1 MVSEWMLGTFLR
13 FLCYVFGT
21 KLGGVLPLRISH
33 KAMQLVLGSKIWQTW
48 VKSWK
53 VSVSVGFHK
62 GALGTFLGFLCY
74 VCVHEIRL
82 CFAVAD
88 ASQSHVAVLGRVA
101 GCKMWQTCVKNWK
114 SQFYSVLVGFFRSD
128 VRQFFRVPLLRVGYE
143 IRLCFAVA
151 GASPSHVA
159 FAWQARRRTVLFEVF
174 CSTRR
179 SSGGLQLYEVQQHSI
194 SFFVSI
200 FVRFLCCLAVLLA
213 AAFGLCFSCFY
224 GFQKGR

>member
-1 MVSEWMLGTFLR
+1 MFCCCGCV
-13 FLCYVFGT
+13 T
-21 KLGGVLPLRISH
+21 KPCSC
-33 KAMQLVLGSKIWQTW
+33 AWQGCW
-48 VKSWK
+48 LQDVANMRKKLK
-53 VSVSVGFHK
+53 VSVLFGF
-62 GALGTFLGFLCY
+62 
-74 VCVHEIRL
+74 
-82 CFAVAD
+82 
-88 ASQSHVAVLGRVA
+88 SRV
-101 GCKMWQTCVKNWK
+101 
-114 SQFYSVLVGFFRSD
+114 FRSD